1 MSAGNLTEAL
11 SQPRLS
17 SSRRHVSWRYSAR
30 DRLVWFTGSDLV
42 GDVFRVLPGSDQ
54 LSDYLGNSS
63 VQDVVFRYHRMLFC
77 RDGLSQERRLVFFE
91 ESTRVNPRAVYRWCL
106 DHWPADFRVVFDP

>member
-1 MSAGNLTEAL
+1 MSAGNLTESL

-54 LSDYLGNSS
+54 LSDYLGNPS
-63 VQDVVFRYHRMLFC
+63 VQDVVFRYHRMLFAEMVYLKKGGWYFS
-77 RDGLSQERRLVFFE
+77 RNRLE
-91 ESTRVNPRAVYRWCL
+91 
-106 DHWPADFRVVFDP
+106 